1 MSNKLDLINQKFG
14 KGTVLSKKYIKNY
27 IVFWELECDCGNRY
41 LSCTGSLRSG
51 NCKSCGCIQAD
62 FAKNINWAGYKDIP
76 KTYFNDITNKAKK
89 RNIII
94 DIDIEYIWSV
104 FIQQDRK
111 CALSGIDLFFT
122 KGKLRGNASLD
133 RIDNNNGYIKNNV
146 QWLHKDINRMKSNFN
161 QDYFLTLCRK
171 IILK

>member
-1 MSNKLDLINQKFG
+1 MISF
-14 KGTVLSKKYIKNY
+14 
-27 IVFWELECDCGNRY
+27 E
-41 LSCTGSLRSG
+41 
-51 NCKSCGCIQAD
+51 NCFLFIFLKSAV
-62 FAKNINWAGYKDIP
+62 NISI
-76 KTYFNDITNKAKK
+76 
-89 RNIII
+89 
-94 DIDIEYIWSV
+94 
-104 FIQQDRK
+104 
-111 CALSGIDLFFT
+111 SGIDLFFT